1 MSIGDGSMAGRSI
14 SEAGSAVRRV
24 RRPPPKRQAVAVADA
39 TMRPEP
45 R

>member
-1 MSIGDGSMAGRSI
+1 MSIAAEPMAGRTI
-14 SEAGSAVRRV
+14 SEAGGANRRIG
-24 RRPPPKRQAVAVADA
+24 RPPPKRQAVAVADA

>member
-1 MSIGDGSMAGRSI
+1 MSIGVGPLAGRAV
-14 SEAGSAVRRV
+14 SEAGGATWRV
-24 RRPPPKRQAVAVADA
+24 PRPPPKRQAVAVADA